1 MRHCLGEHDMEVIR
15 RVIGDAIFDWS
26 GEEDDPEEGDQGGDA
41 DDASGGELPNQKTEM
56 PSK

>member
-1 MRHCLGEHDMEVIR
+1 MEVIR